1 MQMYY
6 TCTRSKIG
14 KGRGKREPFFPPQQ
28 LLGRGGVVIQKVRAF
43 SILLVFLLQVEV
55 MHNLPEILVFHDI
68 LGREELEEIKLI
80 AQPWY
85 YPISSA
91 GHATNCIKFFIV
103 CLSYIK

>member
-1 MQMYY
+1 MYY
-6 TCTRSKIG
+6 MCTRSKIG
-14 KGRGKREPFFPPQQ
+14 KGRGKREPFFPPQK

-80 AQPWY
+80 AQPL
-85 YPISSA
+85 
-91 GHATNCIKFFIV
+91 V
-103 CLSYIK
+103 LSYFQCWTCDKLYQILYCLFKLR